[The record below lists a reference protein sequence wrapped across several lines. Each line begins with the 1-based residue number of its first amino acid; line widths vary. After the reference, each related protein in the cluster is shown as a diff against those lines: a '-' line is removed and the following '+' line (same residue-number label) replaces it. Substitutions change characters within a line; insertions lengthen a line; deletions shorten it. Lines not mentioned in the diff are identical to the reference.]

1 MHRTW
6 KRLLIAVLIVTAAS
20 PAFADRRDHRDRRH
34 DRHDRREMKRAERR
48 AMRAPP
54 PVRQERW
61 KPRRGYV
68 WVNGHWDWRG
78 SDWVWVSGR
87 YERERSGFRYREPT
101 WVQQGGAWVAVDGGW
116 VAMGP
121 TVAPP
126 PPRQERWKP
135 RRGYVWVDGHWDWRG
150 NRWTWVPGRYE
161 RERLGHV
168 YRAPRWEQR
177 GGVYVNV
184 SGGWVVR

>member
-1 MHRTW
+1 
-6 KRLLIAVLIVTAAS
+6 
-20 PAFADRRDHRDRRH
+20 
-34 DRHDRREMKRAERR
+34 
-48 AMRAPP
+48 MRAPP

-101 WVQQGGAWVAVDGGW
+101 WVQQGGAWVAVDGDW

-126 PPRQERWKP
+126 PPRQERWRP

-161 RERLGHV
+161 RERRGQV
-168 YRAPRWEQR
+168 YRAPRWEQQ